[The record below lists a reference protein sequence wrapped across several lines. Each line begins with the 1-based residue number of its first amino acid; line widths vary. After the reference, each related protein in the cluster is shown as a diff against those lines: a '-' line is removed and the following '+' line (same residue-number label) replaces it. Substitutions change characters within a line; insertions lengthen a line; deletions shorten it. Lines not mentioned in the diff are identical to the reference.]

1 MRFFHGTS
9 DKLIERITKSGL
21 YDWMY
26 RQPCWLSDHFDHA
39 AFFARLRVES
49 EDSAGADFP
58 DSLGGKPVVV
68 EVDIPKEM
76 VAKLGPLGSYARK
89 PLSPDRIVAITP
101 VSRNQFAT
109 KRQALYYPGFMGVM
123 EASEFIQKAT
133 PEEVA
138 VFEELL
144 DKGRVDEA
152 WQMVEHYLGLEHRD
166 INEPGILVPSYRS
179 GQLITLYASTDRD
192 PTIYGISEGT
202 ILSTDKGD
210 CRWVIAQLRVP
221 SQMLE
226 EQDGTN
232 PKVSHYET
240 LEHISPR
247 WVRSALW
254 PNIRESFGKSF
265 VSLPVWDIYATARDE
280 NERRVL
286 TSSLNK
292 GSIAP
297 LSVFLGRATEGKV
310 ESHDLLDILSNC
322 KLFLGEQTVTV
333 TRRGSE
339 VEKTLDLSVGD
350 IVRDINT
357 GIEGEILA
365 ISAIHHAADIDIVCR
380 WEEPING
387 QLIFEVHPGE
397 IEFVRKKTE
406 EEMERDVIQR
416 YRQEAKEENSYE
428 VS

>member
-26 RQPCWLSDHFDHA
+26 RQPCWLSDNYRDA
-39 AFFARLRVES
+39 AFFAGLRVES
-49 EDSAGADFP
+49 ENSSGSDITASSSGR
-58 DSLGGKPVVV
+58 PVVV
-68 EVDIPKEM
+68 EVDIPETL
-76 VAKLGPLGSYARK
+76 VTRLGPLGSYARK
-89 PLSPDRIVAITP
+89 SLSPDRVISITQ

-138 VFEELL
+138 LFEELL

-152 WQMVEHYLGLEHRD
+152 WQMVESYLGLEHRD
-166 INEPGILVPSYRS
+166 INEPGILVPAYRS
-179 GQLITLYASTDRD
+179 GDLITLYASTDRD
-192 PTIYGISEGT
+192 PTIYGIPEGT
-202 ILSTDKGD
+202 TLSTDKGD
-210 CRWVIAQLRVP
+210 CRWVIAELRVP
-221 SQMLE
+221 SYMLE

-232 PKVSHYET
+232 PKISHYET
-240 LEHISPR
+240 MEHVGPR
-247 WVRSALW
+247 WVRSASW
-254 PNIRESFGKSF
+254 PNVRESFGKSF
-265 VSLPVWDIYATARDE
+265 VSLPIWDIYATARDE

-297 LSVFLGRATEGKV
+297 LSVFIGRATEGKV
-310 ESHDLLDILSNC
+310 ESHDLFDILSNC
-322 KLFLGEQTVTV
+322 KLFLSEHSVTV
-333 TRRGSE
+333 TRSGSE

-357 GIEGEILA
+357 GTEGEIIA
-365 ISAIHHAADIDIVCR
+365 ISKMHHEADIDIVVK

-387 QLIFEVHPGE
+387 QSIFEVHPNE
-397 IEFVRKKTE
+397 IEFVKKKTE
-406 EEMERDVIQR
+406 EETLQDIDHR
-416 YRQEAKEENSYE
+416 YYDESIKENQKI
-428 VS
+428 